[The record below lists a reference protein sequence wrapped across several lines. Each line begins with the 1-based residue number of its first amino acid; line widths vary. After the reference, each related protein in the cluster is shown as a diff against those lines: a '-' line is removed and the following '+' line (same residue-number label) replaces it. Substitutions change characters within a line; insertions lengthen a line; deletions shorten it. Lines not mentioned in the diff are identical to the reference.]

1 MAFFTRPAVFLAP
14 SLAQRFIRWV
24 STVLIDK
31 KSVLAISWLVLSD
44 KINSKTSF
52 SRRVS
57 LGMNAH
63 RGPRASLKGKGSWSP
78 SVITDLIDAA
88 PAGTID
94 SALLAYGWNL
104 LCFDALEVMVGC
116 QRAGVKVH
124 VAGTF
129 GGDLYSIF
137 RPVGAAQEAK
147 VAAWQSLADEHG
159 VSLAAV
165 AIHFAFLPACV
176 TLCLFACQSPTL
188 SLSLTSD
195 L

>member
-1 MAFFTRPAVFLAP
+1 M
-14 SLAQRFIRWV
+14 
-24 STVLIDK
+24 
-31 KSVLAISWLVLSD
+31 
-44 KINSKTSF
+44 
-52 SRRVS
+52 
-57 LGMNAH
+57 
-63 RGPRASLKGKGSWSP
+63 
-78 SVITDLIDAA
+78 ITDLIDAA

-137 RPVGAAQEAK
+137 CPVGAAQEAK

-176 TLCLFACQSPTL
+176 TLSLFDCQSLTL

>member
-1 MAFFTRPAVFLAP
+1 MSLSLSLSLTLTLSVPSSGAIDQALDPQGMLAG
-14 SLAQRFIRWV
+14 LRALRNDG
-24 STVLIDK
+24 LI
-31 KSVLAISWLVLSD
+31 
-44 KINSKTSF
+44 
-52 SRRVS
+52 RRVS

-176 TLCLFACQSPTL
+176 TLCLFACQSLTL